1 MQVTVVE
8 PLVAVI
14 VTVSPSVAP
23 LTPTVGVVSFVSLSL
38 VELPVSEELSRS
50 GVFGDEIAVTVTRNV
65 DDVALL
71 KTSVTEYESVAS
83 PVNPPDA
90 VNVTM
95 PVEVF
100 TVQSPSPLTVT
111 LCSAQVGGVSLT
123 RHRNNELAIIP
134 VPRSLSI
141 GDKVMLLVT
150 VPDAESVRA
159 VGRAGG

>member
-1 MQVTVVE
+1 MTVAA

-23 LTPTVGVVSFVSLSL
+23 LAPTVGVASFVSLSL

-71 KTSVTEYESVAS
+71 KTSVTEYESVAI
-83 PVNPPDA
+83 PVKPLDG

-95 PVEVF
+95 PVDVF
-100 TVQSPSPLTVT
+100 TVQSPLPLSVT
-111 LCSAQVGGVSLT
+111 LCSVQAGGVSLAP
-123 RHRNNELAIIP
+123 HRNNELGAIP
-134 VPRSLSI
+134 VPVSLSS
-141 GDKVMLLVT
+141 GDKVIALVAT
-150 VPDAESVRA
+150 PDTESVRA
-159 VGRAGG
+159 EGRAGG